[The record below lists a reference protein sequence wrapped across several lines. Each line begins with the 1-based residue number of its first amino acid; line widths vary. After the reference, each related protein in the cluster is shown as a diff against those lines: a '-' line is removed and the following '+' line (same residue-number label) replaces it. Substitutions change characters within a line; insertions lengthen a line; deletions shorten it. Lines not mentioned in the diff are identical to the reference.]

1 MLTNPTFI
9 DFTNAAKSLK
19 IEPPPPAIK
28 LQEGIYISSF
38 PHNYNHTI
46 TNKHNNNPPLYEY
59 YPWSTLPSYGVCDNY
74 QQILKEY
81 PELEADKERHYTIGL
96 TPVMKEHEPPN
107 GGWRWHKWGP
117 YIGTQESK
125 AEYLYDEPTI
135 TLIYTYTIIELKDI
149 T

>member
-9 DFTNAAKSLK
+9 DFTNAAKSLR
-19 IEPPPPAIK
+19 IEPPPQAIK

-59 YPWSTLPSYGVCDNY
+59 YPWSSRPSYGVCDNH

-81 PELEADKERHYTIGL
+81 PELEADKKRHYTTKRRL
-96 TPVMKEHEPPN
+96 EMAQM
-107 GGWRWHKWGP
+107 
-117 YIGTQESK
+117 GTIHRHTRIKSRIP
-125 AEYLYDEPTI
+125 L
-135 TLIYTYTIIELKDI
+135 
-149 T
+149 